1 MTHFPQGF
9 CILCCFFQG
18 IIVSLPFYHGRK
30 TSIRGTDPPV
40 IPIADEISPDEGFQF
55 IRAHLLCIVAVIEQ
69 FRFHSG
75 PHALAAGVIMA
86 SATCT
91 VHTLSYAILPDY
103 VPVKLAGVLAS
114 PITVDNCP
122 MQDMS
127 SPRFPVSAHIMEL
140 SYSYP
145 SPAQP
150 HWNRSSQ
157 KQRKHTA
164 FHRWL

>member
-1 MTHFPQGF
+1 MWEKGEFSYGLHRSIQRTYHV
-9 CILCCFFQG
+9 IL
-18 IIVSLPFYHGRK
+18 STPFAKLSYAMPLS
-30 TSIRGTDPPV
+30 T
-40 IPIADEISPDEGFQF
+40 
-55 IRAHLLCIVAVIEQ
+55 LLCIVAVIEQ

-91 VHTLSYAILPDY
+91 VHALLYAILPDY

-150 HWNRSSQ
+150 RWNRSSQ